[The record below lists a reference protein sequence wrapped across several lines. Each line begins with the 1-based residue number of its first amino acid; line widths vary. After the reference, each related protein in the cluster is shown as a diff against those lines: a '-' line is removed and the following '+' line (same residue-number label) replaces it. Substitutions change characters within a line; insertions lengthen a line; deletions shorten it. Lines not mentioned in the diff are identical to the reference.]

1 MQQEKITILQYLQK
15 RGGLLV
21 VRNPIELGL
30 TAKAFVVAVQSLCR
44 HGLVEQDGLASAVL
58 SGKPVTLRL
67 TKVRVSAIEEVQPAE
82 TAGEKAF
89 SPSRARA
96 TSPYSLP

>member
-15 RGGLLV
+15 RGGSLV

-44 HGLVEQDGLASAVL
+44 HGLVEQDVLASAVL

-96 TSPYSLP
+96 TYPYSLP